1 MQTYQMASHTVRLAC
16 RVRNHIQVHLSNP
29 PSYLSVSPGQHA
41 TRGKCWSGWTSTG
54 AGGFCAMAKCC
65 DAVSFGLMG
74 GLGGDGKSCRCH
86 CLISLLLTR
95 RKWGRWMN
103 KKILKNIEDTF
114 TRTLLD
120 CNCRQQWSVK
130 NIVCC
135 KVSELRCGIVWNTFV
150 AVHRQVFAANVCTR
164 HNFREA
170 CWKHPFGDAEIRGNN
185 RVLWFHV
192 SVKEGF
198 WSTSQVWSRD

>member
-1 MQTYQMASHTVRLAC
+1 MQSEESYPS
-16 RVRNHIQVHLSNP
+16 P
-29 PSYLSVSPGQHA
+29 PLKSSLISLSVPGA
-41 TRGKCWSGWTSTG
+41 TCNSRKMLIGLNIHRCRRVLCHGQMLS
-54 AGGFCAMAKCC
+54 CC
-65 DAVSFGLMG
+65 FLWAYGRV
-74 GLGGDGKSCRCH
+74 GGDGKSCRCH